1 MERVSGTDGYY
12 NSKGQ
17 ARNSSSKYSLS
28 LFNIPSMNITGVF
41 IGGVTPPT
49 YIYSS
54 ILLQRP
60 YSWNI
65 SGRTRNFPNTR
76 SVRYSSDGPTTV
88 DNPLRPSPRRLRG
101 LSLTPR

>member
-65 SGRTRNFPNTR
+65 PGRTHNFPITYVGALQLKWARDSRQPSSAYLTKTLASITR
-76 SVRYSSDGPTTV
+76 S
-88 DNPLRPSPRRLRG
+88 
-101 LSLTPR
+101 